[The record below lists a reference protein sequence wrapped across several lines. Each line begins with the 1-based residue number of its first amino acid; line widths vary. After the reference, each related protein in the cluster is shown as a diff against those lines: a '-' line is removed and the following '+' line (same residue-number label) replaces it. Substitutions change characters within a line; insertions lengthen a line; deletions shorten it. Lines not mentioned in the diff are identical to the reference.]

1 MTLEIDQLQIMK
13 GILETGSVSK
23 TAIKLQRSKS
33 VVSRELASL
42 EEECGQLFHRN
53 GRGLVL
59 TELGESILPHVDLI
73 LSTAKGIAQ
82 FKMEKK
88 VAALEEVRLAIT
100 PAVGGLLPHLFD
112 NLRQTH
118 PLIRLHLTEVS
129 SADAINALED
139 NRVDVAVFLRPGTSM
154 RRSDEAIAELDTY
167 LVGPA
172 DDPVMQQ
179 DEIAFT
185 ALDGLPLLMPG
196 PPSLCRRFFDLTAAS
211 KGVKL
216 TVVANANA
224 LGPTMYLLRAGKA
237 YLVTPT
243 WPGAREPLSLIDA
256 EIRAG
261 RLRAVRIVKPRYPR
275 KLVVRAGVDASPAVE
290 MVAQHTAKVLLEAR
304 G

>member
-1 MTLEIDQLQIMK
+1 LEIDQLHIMK

-23 TAIKLQRSKS
+23 TAVKLQRSKS

-42 EEECGQLFHRN
+42 EEECGQLFYRN

-73 LSTAKGIAQ
+73 LSTAKGIAE

-88 VAALEEVRLAIT
+88 IAALEEVRLAIT
-100 PAVGGLLPHLFD
+100 PAVGGILLPVFD
-112 NLRQTH
+112 TLRQTH
-118 PLIRLHLTEVS
+118 PRIRLHISEAL
-129 SADAINALED
+129 SAEAIAALED
-139 NRVDVAVFLRPGTSM
+139 NRVDVAVFLRQGTSV
-154 RRSDEAIAELDTY
+154 RRADEIVAELDTY

-172 DDPVMQQ
+172 DDPVMQ
-179 DEIAFT
+179 DEEIAFA

-196 PPSLCRRFFDLTAAS
+196 PPSLCRRFFEVTAAS
-211 KGVKL
+211 KGIKL

-243 WPGAREPLSLIDA
+243 WPCAREPVSLIDA

-261 RLRAVRIVKPRYPR
+261 RLRAMRIVKPRFPR
-275 KLVVRAGVDASPAVE
+275 KLVVRTGVDASPAAE
-290 MVAQHTAKVLLEAR
+290 MVAQHTAKVLLEA
-304 G
+304 GA